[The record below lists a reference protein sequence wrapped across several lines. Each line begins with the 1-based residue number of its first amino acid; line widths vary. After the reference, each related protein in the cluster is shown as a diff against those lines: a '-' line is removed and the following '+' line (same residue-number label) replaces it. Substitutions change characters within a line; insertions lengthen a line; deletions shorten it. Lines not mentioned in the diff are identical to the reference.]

1 MKKNK
6 TKKSIFNFSVL
17 LLTIIMLLPTI
28 VQFVHVFEKH
38 EQNSCNVLTAHI
50 HEHEVECS
58 ICDFHILSFDYSFP
72 SPIEFTI
79 NKNLSTY
86 ADYYKSKKHN
96 SIKLS
101 YSLRGPP
108 LFS

>member
-1 MKKNK
+1 MKNSKAIHK
-6 TKKSIFNFSVL
+6 ALNFSAFL
-17 LLTIIMLLPTI
+17 LLIIMLLPTI
-28 VQFVHVFEKH
+28 IQSVHVFEKH
-38 EQNSCNVLTAHI
+38 EQSNCNELTIHI
-50 HEHEVECS
+50 HEQEIDCS
-58 ICDFHILSFDYSFP
+58 ICDFHISSFDYSFTNK
-72 SPIEFTI
+72 IEYLLTKNHTI
-79 NKNLSTY
+79 Y